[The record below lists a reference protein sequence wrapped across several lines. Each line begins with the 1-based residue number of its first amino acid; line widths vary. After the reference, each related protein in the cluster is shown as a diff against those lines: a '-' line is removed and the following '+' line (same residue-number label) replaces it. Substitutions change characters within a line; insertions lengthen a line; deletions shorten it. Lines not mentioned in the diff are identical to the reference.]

1 MGETEG
7 HPRLNR
13 LRQTAITEPAFRQEA
28 LDNLDNLDNLND
40 VLQEREPDLNNEEM
54 TIVRDFV
61 RDFRSEGGA
70 NMSDQDIVQFIRD
83 VLPRKR
89 PDGPQAQRYY

>member
-13 LRQTAITEPAFRQEA
+13 LRRTAITEPAFRQEA
-28 LDNLDNLDNLND
+28 LNNLDNLNN
-40 VLQEREPDLNNEEM
+40 VLQEREPDLNDEEM

-61 RDFRSEGGA
+61 RDFRLEVP
-70 NMSDQDIVQFIRD
+70 NMSDQDIVQYIRD
-83 VLPRKR
+83 VLPRR
-89 PDGPQAQRYY
+89 RRDSPQAERYY